1 MANVKHILDTIKV
14 DNEFKELIAKSNGEN
29 VTVTYNGAEMTL
41 SAALAQI
48 ATSVSDIPTGENVDA
63 KISAA
68 IDELIG
74 GAPETFDTLKE
85 ISEYILTHED
95 VVTTLNT
102 AIGNKVDKEE
112 GKGLSAEDFT
122 AALKAKLDALPA
134 ITAEDVEKWNSKAD
148 SSVATST
155 AAGLMSAEDK
165 ARLDGLRGVRY
176 GVQPP
181 ADMQNGELFI
191 RVVSNEE

>member
-14 DNEFKELIAKSNGEN
+14 DNEFKALIAKSDGDN
-29 VTVTYNGAEMTL
+29 VAVTYKGAEMTL

-74 GAPETFDTLKE
+74 GAPETYDTLKE
-85 ISEYILTHED
+85 IAEYILNNQD
-95 VVTTLNT
+95 VMSTLNN

-122 AALKAKLDALPA
+122 AALKAKLEALPA
-134 ITAEDVEKWNSKAD
+134 ITAEDVENWNNKAD
-148 SSVATST
+148 KST
-155 AAGLMSAEDK
+155 ATVTSAGLMSAEDK
-165 ARLDGLRGVRY
+165 TRLDGLCGVRY
-176 GVQPP
+176 GTEPP
-181 ADMQNGELFI
+181 EDMKNGELFV
-191 RVVSNEE
+191 RVVSES

>member
-1 MANVKHILDTIKV
+1 MADVKHILDTIKV
-14 DNEFKELIAKSNGEN
+14 DNEFKALIAKSDGEN
-29 VTVTYNGAEMTL
+29 VAVTYKGAEMTL

-48 ATSVSDIPTGENVDA
+48 ATSVSNIPTGENVDA

-74 GAPETFDTLKE
+74 GAPETYDTLKE
-85 ISEYILTHED
+85 IAEYILNNQD
-95 VVTTLNT
+95 VMSTLNN

-122 AALKAKLDALPA
+122 AALKAKLETLPE
-134 ITAEDVEKWNSKAD
+134 ITSADVEKWN
-148 SSVATST
+148 
-155 AAGLMSAEDK
+155 AGIISEEEK
-165 ARLDGLRGVRY
+165 ERLTNLRGVRY
-176 GVQPP
+176 GTEPP

-191 RVVSNEE
+191 RVVSET

>member
-14 DNEFKELIAKSNGEN
+14 DNEFKALIAKSDGEN
-29 VTVTYNGAEMTL
+29 VAVIYKGAEMTL

-74 GAPETFDTLKE
+74 GAPETYDTLKE
-85 ISEYILTHED
+85 IAEYILNHED
-95 VVTTLNT
+95 VVQTLND
-102 AIGNKVDKEE
+102 AIGSKVDKEE

-122 AALKAKLDALPA
+122 SVLKAKLDALPA
-134 ITAEDVEKWNSKAD
+134 ITAADVEMWNSKAD
-148 SSVATST
+148 NTAATT
-155 AAGLMSAEDK
+155 TTAGLMSAEDK
-165 ARLDGLRGVRY
+165 MRLDGLRGVRY
-176 GVQPP
+176 GTEPP

-191 RVVSNEE
+191 RVVSGI

>member
-1 MANVKHILDTIKV
+1 MANTRQILDLVKV
-14 DNEFKELIAKSNGEN
+14 DNELREVIAKSDGEN
-29 VTVTYNGAEMTL
+29 VTVTYNGEEMTL

-48 ATSVSDIPTGENVDA
+48 ATSVSDIPTKENVDT

-74 GAPETFDTLKE
+74 GAPETYDTLKE
-85 ISEYILTHED
+85 ISEYILNHED

-122 AALKAKLDALPA
+122 SALRAKLDALPA
-134 ITAEDVEKWNSKAD
+134 ITAADVEKWNGKAD
-148 SSVATST
+148 NTAATT
-155 AAGLMSAEDK
+155 TTAGLMSAEDK
-165 ARLDGLRGVRY
+165 KRLDGLRGVRY
-176 GVQPP
+176 GTEPP
-181 ADMQNGELFI
+181 EDMQNGELFI
-191 RVVSNEE
+191 RVVSDT

>member
-14 DNEFKELIAKSNGEN
+14 DNEFKELIAKSDGEN
-29 VTVTYNGAEMTL
+29 VTVTYNGADMTL

-68 IDELIG
+68 IDKLIG
-74 GAPETFDTLKE
+74 GAPETYDTLKE
-85 ISEYILTHED
+85 IAEYILNNQD
-95 VVTTLNT
+95 VMTTLNS
-102 AIGNKVDKEE
+102 AIGGKVDKEE
-112 GKGLSAEDFT
+112 GKGLSAENFT

-134 ITAEDVEKWNSKAD
+134 ITAADVEKWNSKAD
-148 SSVATST
+148 NTAATT
-155 AAGLMSAEDK
+155 TTAGLMSAEDK
-165 ARLDGLRGVRY
+165 MRLDGLRGVRY
-176 GVQPP
+176 GTEPP

-191 RVVSNEE
+191 RVVSGI

>member
-1 MANVKHILDTIKV
+1 MANAKYTLDKIKV
-14 DNEFKELIAKSNGEN
+14 ENELKEIIAKSDGEN

-48 ATSVSDIPTGENVDA
+48 AMSVSDIPTGENVDA

-68 IDELIG
+68 IDDLIG
-74 GAPETFDTLKE
+74 GAPETYNTLQE
-85 ISEYILTHED
+85 IAEYILNNQD
-95 VVTTLNT
+95 VMTTLNN
-102 AIGNKVDKEE
+102 AIGGKVDKED

-122 AALKAKLDALPA
+122 TALKAKLEALPE

-176 GVQPP
+176 GAEPP

-191 RVVSNEE
+191 RVVPNEE

>member
-14 DNEFKELIAKSNGEN
+14 DNEFKALIAKSDGEN
-29 VTVTYNGAEMTL
+29 VTVTYNGADMTL

-74 GAPETFDTLKE
+74 GAPETYDTLKE
-85 ISEYILTHED
+85 IAEYILNNQD
-95 VVTTLNT
+95 VMTTLNN
-102 AIGNKVDKEE
+102 AIGGKVDKEE

-122 AALKAKLDALPA
+122 SALKVKLDALPA
-134 ITAEDVEKWNSKAD
+134 ITAADVEKWNSKAD
-148 SSVATST
+148 NIAATT
-155 AAGLMSAEDK
+155 TTAGLMSAEDK
-165 ARLDGLRGVRY
+165 TRLDGLRGVRY
-176 GVQPP
+176 GTEPP
-181 ADMQNGELFI
+181 ADMQNGELFV
-191 RVVSNEE
+191 RVISGT

>member
-14 DNEFKELIAKSNGEN
+14 DNEFKALIAKSDGEN
-29 VTVTYNGAEMTL
+29 VTVTYKGADMTL

-74 GAPETFDTLKE
+74 GAPETYDTLKE
-85 ISEYILTHED
+85 IAEYILNNQD
-95 VVTTLNT
+95 VMTTLNN
-102 AIGNKVDKEE
+102 AIGGKVDKEE

-134 ITAEDVEKWNSKAD
+134 ITAADVEKWNSKAD
-148 SSVATST
+148 NIAATT
-155 AAGLMSAEDK
+155 TTAGLMSAEDK
-165 ARLDGLRGVRY
+165 TRLDGLRGVRY
-176 GVQPP
+176 GTEPP

-191 RVVSNEE
+191 RVVSET